1 MAGETVV
8 TISATGQTSVT
19 IWCTKLDHNLDK
31 PIINIQIPRQTDG
44 ANSFSGTAV
53 SYLID
58 IGRVKELI
66 SVQGFLIDDATTS
79 ATEKKANLMTIT
91 KDMSKATL
99 SWGTGN
105 RAQTAVGSINKVG
118 FTETAGQIGES
129 KTGYE
134 IEKNFAVQLG
144 FMVGTDKGGGD

>member
-8 TISATGQTSVT
+8 TLSATGKTSIT
-19 IWCTKLDHNLDK
+19 IWCTKLDHNLEK
-31 PIINIQIPRQTDG
+31 PIINLPIPRQTDG
-44 ANSFSGTAV
+44 SNGFSGTAT

-66 SVQGFLIDDATTS
+66 SVQGFLIDDSTTS
-79 ATEKKANLMTIT
+79 ATEKKANLITIM
-91 KDMSKATL
+91 KDMSKVTI

-105 RAQTAVGSINKVG
+105 RAQSAIGNINKSMI
-118 FTETAGQIGES
+118 TETAGQIGES

-134 IEKNFAVQLG
+134 IEKNFAIQLS